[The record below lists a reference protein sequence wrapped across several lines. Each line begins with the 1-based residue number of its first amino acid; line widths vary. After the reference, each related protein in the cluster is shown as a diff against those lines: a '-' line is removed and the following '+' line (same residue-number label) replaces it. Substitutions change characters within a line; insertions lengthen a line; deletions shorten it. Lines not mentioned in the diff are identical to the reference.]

1 MNFDK
6 LGTSKK
12 KAIADEVYEWYEKK
26 YQIEIPL
33 QEKQEFWHSAC
44 YDPSGLE
51 LFERFYN
58 AYVEAKSIDEETNLL
73 KKKVQMSQDEL
84 DKLKSEA
91 DELTTLEL
99 EVDECETTFGSV
111 RGSDS
116 IDIDSQR
123 NNLMKIVKQS
133 AIDQNDDFVK
143 EAENTCTSIGTLT
156 EHLTTDVDQM
166 RLDIIEKK
174 PFQLEDFTQ
183 NDELENA
190 LQIIKKCSDS
200 LKSAD
205 YNRKMLKHRIMSLK
219 SFITSMRESRTKI
232 KGAVAYYA
240 CKPDQLQK
248 QVNKSQHEVQILREH
263 QKMKL
268 ENLTE
273 ELKKIPNTDL
283 TDTILNLFISQLENE
298 ISLLVNFS
306 NELDY
311 FKKLQDLVTNVL
323 EKFVDIMRD
332 PHILNSFQSCLI
344 RDMAELTEKLNST
357 IKKELRRRSDIQN
370 LRGFVDDND
379 QIGHM
384 LAKHYDL
391 ESDQSSIVPVV
402 QKKTICSS
410 LQDDI
415 SSKAESKSK
424 YLREQTNMLD
434 ANISNIDKNLSE
446 LPVTTDRLEKIVKFE
461 SDRKVIDTT
470 MKSRMTSRVTSYS
483 TTLANDQTDVSFLEK
498 SRFEMDEFCHQIEML
513 LEKWDKEKS
522 NQGLNLYLASQ
533 QFSLDIESDIESLD

>member
-434 ANISNIDKNLSE
+434 ANISNIDKNLSD

-533 QFSLDIESDIESLD
+533 QFSLEIANKGDIPE

>member
-1 MNFDK
+1 
-6 LGTSKK
+6 
-12 KAIADEVYEWYEKK
+12 
-26 YQIEIPL
+26 
-33 QEKQEFWHSAC
+33 
-44 YDPSGLE
+44 
-51 LFERFYN
+51 
-58 AYVEAKSIDEETNLL
+58 
-73 KKKVQMSQDEL
+73 MSQDEL

-123 NNLMKIVKQS
+123 NNLIKIVKQS

-190 LQIIKKCSDS
+190 LQIIKTCSDS

-205 YNRKMLKHRIMSLK
+205 YNRKMLKHRIISLK
-219 SFITSMRESRTKI
+219 RFITSMRESRTKI

-311 FKKLQDLVTNVL
+311 FKKLQ
-323 EKFVDIMRD
+323 
-332 PHILNSFQSCLI
+332 
-344 RDMAELTEKLNST
+344 
-357 IKKELRRRSDIQN
+357 
-370 LRGFVDDND
+370 G
-379 QIGHM
+379 
-384 LAKHYDL
+384 
-391 ESDQSSIVPVV
+391 
-402 QKKTICSS
+402 
-410 LQDDI
+410 
-415 SSKAESKSK
+415 
-424 YLREQTNMLD
+424 
-434 ANISNIDKNLSE
+434 
-446 LPVTTDRLEKIVKFE
+446 KI
-461 SDRKVIDTT
+461 
-470 MKSRMTSRVTSYS
+470 
-483 TTLANDQTDVSFLEK
+483 
-498 SRFEMDEFCHQIEML
+498 
-513 LEKWDKEKS
+513 
-522 NQGLNLYLASQ
+522 
-533 QFSLDIESDIESLD
+533 